1 MVSSPHEA
9 LHQICQKD
17 TEGMIR
23 SFRRLF
29 HVPFPEPRSI
39 SVVNTDLTE
48 IAPVE
53 RRVDSLVRVDTE
65 EGAFLLVLESQ
76 GRKDERKRGSWP
88 YYLAYLHEKY
98 RVEPVLVVMTQNRST
113 AKWAAQPIRFG
124 LPDWASLVVRPLVL
138 GPDNVPVI
146 ANEAEVARDVTLA
159 VFSAITHGKGRDAA
173 AILEPL
179 AAVLRTVNPDT
190 AAVFAELVESGLVDG
205 QAKKM
210 WKELMMP
217 VNYFF
222 KNPVAVKLREEGRVE
237 ERIAERIAGVLRT
250 LDRRHI
256 DVPDAVRQ
264 RVRACTDPDLLQ
276 VWVDRAYDVT
286 EAGELFDGE
295 R

>member
-29 HVPFPEPRSI
+29 HVPFPEPRAI

-53 RRVDSLVRVDTE
+53 RRVDSLVRVDTD

-76 GRKDERKRGSWP
+76 GEKDDRKRGSWP

-98 RVEPVLVVMTQNRST
+98 RCEPVLIVMTQSRAT
-113 AKWAAQPIRFG
+113 ARWAAQPIRFG
-124 LPDWASLVVRPLVL
+124 LPGSASLVVRPLVL

-146 ANEAEVARDVTLA
+146 ADEAEVARDVTRA

-179 AAVLRTVNPDT
+179 AAVLETVDPDT
-190 AAVFAELVESGLVDG
+190 AMVFAELVESGLVDD
-205 QAKKM
+205 QAKKV

-222 KNPVAVKLREEGRVE
+222 KNPVAVKLREEGRLE
-237 ERIAERIAGVLRT
+237 ERTASVLRT

-256 DVPDAVRQ
+256 DVPESVRQ
-264 RVRACTDPDLLQ
+264 RVRGCTDPDLLQ
-276 VWVDRAYDVT
+276 IWVDRAYDVT
-286 EAGELFDGE
+286 EAADLFDDDKA
-295 R
+295 